1 MVIKLQDVSFLKIYY
16 IVIINFSGG
25 LQPMHPLSG
34 WLLFLMLTTGNT
46 LSAQISQTDSLP
58 LNTGDIKFNAA
69 LDDSSFIVCN
79 PDIVLQYYNT
89 GSYYKQH
96 KREIEQYFK
105 RNYRAVVQTEGQTGY
120 LTIRFIINCSGK
132 TGRFRMYGLDAHYQH
147 YKFNDSVCSQLMTLT
162 KGLKNWQPAEYKN
175 KIYDSYQYIT
185 FKLKKGA
192 IECVLP

>member
-1 MVIKLQDVSFLKIYY
+1 MGSTTLLAQTERVDSF
-16 IVIINFSGG
+16 
-25 LQPMHPLSG
+25 
-34 WLLFLMLTTGNT
+34 
-46 LSAQISQTDSLP
+46 P
-58 LNTGDIKFNAA
+58 LNTGDIAFNAA
-69 LDDSSFIVCN
+69 LDDSSFVICN
-79 PDIVLQYYNT
+79 PNVVFQYYNT

-105 RNYRAVVQTEGQTGY
+105 RNYRPAVHTTGQTGF

-132 TGRFRMYGLDAHYQH
+132 TGRFRMYELDEHYQR
-147 YKFNDSVCSQLMTLT
+147 YTFDTGISSQLMTLT

>member
-1 MVIKLQDVSFLKIYY
+1 MRTLARPCSIHI
-16 IVIINFSGG
+16 
-25 LQPMHPLSG
+25 LSS
-34 WLLFLMLTTGNT
+34 LLLSLILTAGNT
-46 LSAQISQTDSLP
+46 LSAQTDSFP
-58 LNTGDIKFNAA
+58 LNTGDINFDAS
-69 LDDSSFIVCN
+69 LDDPGFIICDPNNVF
-79 PDIVLQYYNT
+79 QYYNT

-105 RNYRAVVQTEGQTGY
+105 RNYRPAQTAEQTGY

-132 TGRFRMYGLDAHYQH
+132 TGRFRMYELDAHYQP
-147 YKFNDSVCSQLMTLT
+147 YKFNDSICSQLMTLT
-162 KGLKNWQPAEYKN
+162 KALKNWQPAEYKN

>member
-1 MVIKLQDVSFLKIYY
+1 MRLIVAQSRHIKKLT
-16 IVIINFSGG
+16 
-25 LQPMHPLSG
+25 G
-34 WLLFLMLTTGNT
+34 WLLFFLIVGAPT
-46 LSAQISQTDSLP
+46 LFAQNSGPAYKGVDSFP
-58 LNTGDIKFNAA
+58 LNTGDIAFNAA

-79 PDIVLQYYNT
+79 PKVVFQYYNT

-105 RNYRAVVQTEGQTGY
+105 SRYQPAVQTGDQTGY

-132 TGRFRMYGLDAHYQH
+132 TGRFRIYELDANYQP
-147 YKFNDSVCSQLMTLT
+147 YIFDAGISSQLMKLT
-162 KGLKNWQPAEYKN
+162 KELTNWQPAVYKD